1 MVVLISVLA
10 VFGGWF
16 IFMIAWALTGAR
28 AKRGEAVGGSPF
40 WQHESLAADE
50 RVLTELGAIA
60 QSSPRVAHLG
70 MLYVTNRRLIFAP
83 RRYPGASKVREYRLQ
98 DVTAWR
104 IQKRQQLGAGVIVP
118 MARPALVLTTTD
130 GREHVL
136 WAAPGYDIVQKA
148 TSSLPN
154 ELRRAQ

>member
-1 MVVLISVLA
+1 LVVLIPVVA

-28 AKRGEAVGGSPF
+28 AKRGEAIGGSPF
-40 WQHESLAADE
+40 WQHESLATDE
-50 RVLTELGAIA
+50 CALTELGAIA

-70 MLYVTNRRLIFAP
+70 MLHVTNRRLIFTP
-83 RRYPGASKVREYRLQ
+83 RRYPGAPKVHEYQLEELA
-98 DVTAWR
+98 DWR
-104 IQKRQQLGAGVIVP
+104 IEERRQLGVGVIVP
-118 MARPALVLTTTD
+118 VARPALVLTTTD

-148 TSSLPN
+148 RSSLPK
-154 ELRRAQ
+154 ELRRAE